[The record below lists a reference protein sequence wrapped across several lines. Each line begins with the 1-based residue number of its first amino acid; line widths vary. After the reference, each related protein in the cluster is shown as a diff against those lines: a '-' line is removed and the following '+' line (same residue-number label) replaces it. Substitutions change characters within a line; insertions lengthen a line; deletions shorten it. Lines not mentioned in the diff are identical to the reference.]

1 MKFFDIENIAFTL
14 GGTGVSFLE
23 LIGVIAGLTCVVM
36 AGRNSKYN
44 FWVGYLYNILLFTL
58 FWQRHLYSAM
68 LLQPIAFGINAFGH
82 WRWTHPRPEEQSSKD
97 ASALKV
103 THLSM
108 RDWCTAL
115 TVVAFAGAAW
125 GFVLSKLG
133 TVWFTDIFT
142 PDPTPWL
149 DSYGLMLTLLEE
161 VGLLD
166 RVACGE
172 HHEHHPLPQRRP
184 RVHADRQ
191 RPVSAQRHLVPVD
204 LVPAVQR
211 GEVDPLPQR
220 PGRLIN
226 R

>member
-1 MKFFDIENIAFTL
+1 MGFFDIENIAFTL

-23 LIGVIAGLTCVVM
+23 LLGVIAGLTCVVM
-36 AGRNSKYN
+36 AGRNNKYN

-82 WRWTHPRPEEQSSKD
+82 WRWTHPKPSEQSSKD

-133 TVWFTDIFT
+133 TAWFTDIFT

-149 DSYGLMLTLLEE
+149 DSYGLMLTLLAQFLSAQKKWDCWI
-161 VGLLD
+161 VWLVVNVTNITLYISAGL
-166 RVACGE
+166 VFM
-172 HHEHHPLPQRRP
+172 PI
-184 RVHADRQ
+184 
-191 RPVSAQRHLVPVD
+191 VSALY
-204 LVPAVQR
+204 
-211 GEVDPLPQR
+211 
-220 PGRLIN
+220 LIN
-226 R
+226 GIWSLWTWYRLYREEK